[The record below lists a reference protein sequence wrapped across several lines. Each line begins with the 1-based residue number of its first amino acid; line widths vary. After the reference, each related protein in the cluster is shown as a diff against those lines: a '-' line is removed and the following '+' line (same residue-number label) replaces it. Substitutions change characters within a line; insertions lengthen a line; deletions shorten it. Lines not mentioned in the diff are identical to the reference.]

1 MKIALK
7 KFVYP
12 HPVHCHRDMYCDS
25 IGSGENYD
33 GASPQV
39 GAAIAAAMVD
49 GEGVLD
55 YFGKHRWMKAVGK
68 RLLSRVR
75 TKVTLRLV
83 MLLSFICAAIQIQI
97 HPMKMKKKM
106 CEMRFVG
113 RAGCTPPGRA
123 T

>member
-1 MKIALK
+1 MKIVSK

-33 GASPQV
+33 RASPQA

-55 YFGKHRWMKAVGK
+55 DFGKHRWMKAVGK

-83 MLLSFICAAIQIQI
+83 IFPLLVSLSD
-97 HPMKMKKKM
+97 PDSSRKMKNV
-106 CEMRFVG
+106 CGAFLWGG
-113 RAGCTPPGRA
+113 RALSSCW
-123 T
+123 

>member
-83 MLLSFICAAIQIQI
+83 MLSPLLVPYPDPDSSEENE
-97 HPMKMKKKM
+97 KKM
-106 CEMRFVG
+106 CVVRFCWEG
-113 RAGCTPPGRA
+113 PGRHHSP
-123 T
+123 